1 MVKFFASYRLTGFL
15 AAAVRDLQYDA
26 LMMLCYKEFESRV
39 LVPLVYGRA
48 LRLSSSLVLFALIAG
63 GTLAGILGA
72 LLALPLA
79 RRALSHSR
87 YRKQE
92 RRSKGNHTTSRA
104 RLDGGPENKTGVLPA
119 GAPLEIVRFKIVRPA
134 G

>member
-1 MVKFFASYRLTGFL
+1 
-15 AAAVRDLQYDA
+15 
-26 LMMLCYKEFESRV
+26 
-39 LVPLVYGRA
+39 
-48 LRLSSSLVLFALIAG
+48 VLFALIAG

-92 RRSKGNHTTSRA
+92 RRSKGNRTTSRA
-104 RLDGGPENKTGVLPA
+104 RLDGGPEKTGVWPA
-119 GAPLEIVRFKIVRPA
+119 GAPLEIVRFKIARPA

>member
-15 AAAVRDLQYDA
+15 TAAVRDLQYDA
-26 LMMLCYKEFESRV
+26 LMMLCYAEFESRV

-48 LRLSSSLVLFALIAG
+48 LRLSSSLVLFALVAG

-92 RRSKGNHTTSRA
+92 RKKEGRRGRA
-104 RLDGGPENKTGVLPA
+104 RQAGLVTGRVQAEPSRMA
-119 GAPLEIVRFKIVRPA
+119 VRKIKQVFGLLAHR
-134 G
+134 